1 MDKTVLGVIIGGIL
15 TLLGVLVTNFFNR
28 RNLRLQLQD
37 QVDQERVK
45 LKLSKL
51 EELFKFTS
59 DLLITLN
66 NFRNGLLRMQH
77 ERDTDPEKF
86 RVLFDAN
93 LLAMAN
99 INLLVFLYEPEFKA
113 TLFSLVGNINDMHL
127 LSVDAVENEERFKET
142 SDKLTLAGND
152 CGQLLRK
159 IENKAREYLKLKEP
173 NDISSEQT

>member
-1 MDKTVLGVIIGGIL
+1 
-15 TLLGVLVTNFFNR
+15 
-28 RNLRLQLQD
+28 
-37 QVDQERVK
+37 
-45 LKLSKL
+45 
-51 EELFKFTS
+51 
-59 DLLITLN
+59 
-66 NFRNGLLRMQH
+66 MQH